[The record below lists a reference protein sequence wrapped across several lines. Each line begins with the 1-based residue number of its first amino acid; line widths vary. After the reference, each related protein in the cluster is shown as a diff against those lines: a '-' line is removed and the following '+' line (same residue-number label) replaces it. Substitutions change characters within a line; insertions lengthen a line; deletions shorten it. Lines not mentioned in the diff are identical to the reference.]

1 MKGNRQN
8 EHYEQ
13 IGVAMTCRSYEEYV
27 RMFALTDET
36 LTRGKVLDAAA
47 GASSFAAEARR
58 RGADV
63 VCADPKYAQTAAE
76 LEANGLR
83 EIEESTAKLGRLAD
97 RLDWSYYGSL
107 ERHKAGRIR
116 SLRLFLQD
124 FREQADKG
132 RYLAETLPVL
142 GFADHSFSLV
152 LCSHFLF
159 LYEEQFDY
167 AFHCAALE
175 ELIRVCKPG
184 GEIRVYPLAS
194 LRWEPYTRLGDLVN
208 HLESKTGAICE
219 FLPSSLPFIPN
230 SNRLLRIQKR

>member
-1 MKGNRQN
+1 MKGNMRN

-27 RMFALTDET
+27 RMFALADET
-36 LTRGKVLDAAA
+36 LKRGKVLDVAA
-47 GASSFAAEARR
+47 GASSFAAEARK

-63 VCADPKYAQTAAE
+63 VCADPKYAQTAEE

-97 RLDWSYYGSL
+97 RLDWSYYRSL
-107 ERHKAGRIR
+107 EQHRAGRIR
-116 SLRLFLQD
+116 SLQLFLQD
-124 FREQADKG
+124 FREQADNG
-132 RYLAETLPVL
+132 RYLTETLPKL
-142 GFADHSFSLV
+142 GFADNSFSLV

-167 AFHCAALE
+167 AFHFAALE

-184 GEIRVYPLAS
+184 GEIRIYPLAS
-194 LRWEPYTRLGDLVN
+194 LRWEPYAKLDELAN
-208 HLESKTGAICE
+208 HLESKTGASCE
-219 FLPSSLPFIPN
+219 FLLSALPFIPN
-230 SNRLLRIQKR
+230 SARLLRIRKR